1 MNATD
6 YFELRGT
13 KKAREVAEKAGISY
27 PYFWQISR
35 RLRRPSPEVAE
46 RLVEAS
52 GHELDF
58 VSLLRVETRKSVKD
72 NAESAA

>member
-6 YFELRGT
+6 FFKIRGT
-13 KKAREVAEKAGISY
+13 KRAREVAKKAGISY

-35 RLRRPSPEVAE
+35 RLRRPSPQVAE

-52 GHELDF
+52 DHELDF
-58 VSLLRVETRKSVKD
+58 VSLLKVETRKSV
-72 NAESAA
+72 NGEESAA